1 MANQT
6 PTEKAVS
13 MAERIEQLEGINATL
28 NDEINKINI
37 KLMRNR
43 EASLRKIDQ
52 IDSSLKKLIFFTSKY
67 FYLTIYFKII
77 YNGLYIIMVWAPKS
91 CHNRAGSILMLAFLS
106 SL

>member
-37 KLMRNR
+37 KHQQKIEIYEAYQTGVKNTLEALLNR
-43 EASLRKIDQ
+43 KVNL
-52 IDSSLKKLIFFTSKY
+52 
-67 FYLTIYFKII
+67 
-77 YNGLYIIMVWAPKS
+77 
-91 CHNRAGSILMLAFLS
+91 
-106 SL
+106 